1 MCWNCLVN
9 QSDELS
15 IPNSG
20 DPFVRL
26 IYGASGPQVH
36 GSAARPTHN
45 PQLFWWRG
53 RQFRSQWQ
61 RRYMVLCIP
70 LPFWSTHIAYSAWG
84 IASSDGNVYI
94 WDRDRAIL
102 LNVLTGHGSG
112 SVNSVAWNPQS
123 TQMFASCSDD
133 FTIRLWGPSGSGSD
147 AESSSGLVHQM
158 ADEQS
163 QKREPSEKGE
173 DSEQSR

>member
-26 IYGASGPQVH
+26 IYGASGSQVH

-112 SVNSVAWNPQS
+112 SVNSVAWNPPKHADVCVL
-123 TQMFASCSDD
+123 FR
-133 FTIRLWGPSGSGSD
+133 RLHHTPVGTFG
-147 AESSSGLVHQM
+147 ERVRHRVLVRSSSPDG
-158 ADEQS
+158 
-163 QKREPSEKGE
+163 R
-173 DSEQSR
+173 